1 MFSIFICRFIILRC
15 RSPQSSPQCK
25 APLDNVID
33 CLRGVE
39 YFCRFWNT
47 LQGTTVC
54 LLPRRFSS
62 SVWQGDMPSY
72 GKVQMVVIEY
82 TGGITAH
89 SAALQGG
96 LPPTFCLGLT
106 KAIQQLHNAGFVLGN
121 QLRNMM
127 VTEEDNLYLIDPGWT
142 V

>member
-1 MFSIFICRFIILRC
+1 
-15 RSPQSSPQCK
+15 
-25 APLDNVID
+25 
-33 CLRGVE
+33 
-39 YFCRFWNT
+39 
-47 LQGTTVC
+47 
-54 LLPRRFSS
+54 
-62 SVWQGDMPSY
+62 MPSY

-96 LPPTFCLGLT
+96 LPPTFCLDLT
-106 KAIQQLHNAGFVLGN
+106 KAIQQLHDAGFVLGN